1 MADGKDAEEKKTQS
15 GRERWPLGR
24 FAKTVFFFQ
33 RPSLRQTIKRAIS
46 RPGSSK
52 SECPPELAE
61 GVVLVTGATGGVGKR
76 VVDQLLQKGVKV
88 RALARN
94 KSKALAFLSKGE
106 EPPSGGNLEIVVAD
120 IGKPSTLKPSMF
132 KDVTAMVCCHAAI
145 VQPKEG
151 DSPDRAKYYQ
161 GIKFFEPE
169 VIDSPE
175 EVDFLGTQKLV
186 EYAMKYGNLQG
197 KVLFSSQPG
206 GKEAWVRQWGALD
219 DVVMGG
225 VSESSIQLVPG
236 AAEESTGARLA
247 AVFSGVVKTSNNGGF
262 ASVRTKN
269 FQPPLDFTQYDG
281 IKLRV
286 KGDGNRYKFIL
297 RDDPKWD
304 SASWCFSFDTI
315 AGEWIDVK
323 IPMTAFIANFRSGL
337 LKNDKPINLENILSF
352 QLMLS
357 KFEYDGDL
365 NPSFTPGP
373 FSLVLESITAYKDE
387 TALPKI
393 VLVGSAGVTRPRR
406 PGIVLEEEPPA
417 VRMNDML
424 GGILDWKLKGE
435 DAIRES
441 GVPFTVI
448 RPCALTEEPRGAP
461 LEVGQGDSIKGK
473 ISRDTVAEIAV
484 AAFLNSDAKNTTFE
498 VKSTVPFSEP
508 WKIDEKNPPTVS
520 DFSDVF
526 SGLKTG
532 INGKELLGT
541 SGP

>member
-1 MADGKDAEEKKTQS
+1 
-15 GRERWPLGR
+15 
-24 FAKTVFFFQ
+24 
-33 RPSLRQTIKRAIS
+33 
-46 RPGSSK
+46 
-52 SECPPELAE
+52 
-61 GVVLVTGATGGVGKR
+61 
-76 VVDQLLQKGVKV
+76 
-88 RALARN
+88 
-94 KSKALAFLSKGE
+94 
-106 EPPSGGNLEIVVAD
+106 
-120 IGKPSTLKPSMF
+120 
-132 KDVTAMVCCHAAI
+132 
-145 VQPKEG
+145 
-151 DSPDRAKYYQ
+151 
-161 GIKFFEPE
+161 
-169 VIDSPE
+169 
-175 EVDFLGTQKLV
+175 
-186 EYAMKYGNLQG
+186 
-197 KVLFSSQPG
+197 
-206 GKEAWVRQWGALD
+206 
-219 DVVMGG
+219 
-225 VSESSIQLVPG
+225 
-236 AAEESTGARLA
+236 
-247 AVFSGVVKTSNNGGF
+247 
-262 ASVRTKN
+262 
-269 FQPPLDFTQYDG
+269 
-281 IKLRV
+281 
-286 KGDGNRYKFIL
+286 
-297 RDDPKWD
+297 
-304 SASWCFSFDTI
+304 
-315 AGEWIDVK
+315 
-323 IPMTAFIANFRSGL
+323 MTAFIANFRSGL